1 MVAVVYDF
9 DEFFTM
15 LSVRFFVDYKL
26 VRLQS
31 GTYQSRIEILT
42 EFCIIKVGLSI
53 VIRMD

>member
-1 MVAVVYDF
+1 MVYDF
-9 DEFFTM
+9 DEFFAM
-15 LSVRFFVDYKL
+15 LSVRFFVDDKL